1 MTASPIAW
9 HLLPDTAAVE
19 DGSLTIGGCDVIDLA
34 ERFGTPVFIYD
45 EEHLRS
51 RCREAVSAFGDGVA
65 YASKA
70 FLCKAMAKIA
80 HEEGMYID
88 VATGGEM
95 HVALAAGVPGD
106 RMVFHGNNKSAAEI
120 ETAIAN
126 DVSRIVV
133 DSFDEMDRI
142 EAIVGPSGT
151 APKVLLRINPGID
164 AHTHEYLRTGIPDS
178 KFGFPLTEGI
188 ATRAIERA
196 KKSPAMEFIGLH
208 MHIGSQVFDVD
219 SFAKAVGAI
228 ASFVN
233 ESGAEEF
240 SVGGGLG
247 VAYVEGESA
256 DTISSWADTIL
267 SASRASGITARI
279 VAEPGRSI
287 SAMAAVTAYTVG
299 TIKDVPG
306 VRTYLSVD
314 GGISEN
320 PRPVLYGSGY
330 EAMLPRSPL
339 AERPF
344 TTRIVGKHCE
354 SGDIVVREAD
364 LPSDTMVGDILVTP
378 VTGAYGHSMA
388 SNYNKVGRPP
398 VVFVNDG
405 EARLVVERES
415 YEDILLKDL
424 G

>member
-1 MTASPIAW
+1 MTANPISW
-9 HLLPDTAAVE
+9 DLLPDTAAVE

-70 FLCKAMAKIA
+70 FLCKAMAKVA

-106 RMVFHGNNKSAAEI
+106 RLVFHGNNKSAAEL
-120 ETAIAN
+120 EMAIAN

-142 EAIVGPSGT
+142 ETIVESSGT

-178 KFGFPLTEGI
+178 KFGFPLTDAI

-196 KKSPAMEFIGLH
+196 KKSLAMEFIGVH
-208 MHIGSQVFDVD
+208 IHIGSQVFDVD

-228 ASFVN
+228 APFVN

-247 VAYVEGESA
+247 VPYVEGESA
-256 DTISSWADTIL
+256 DTIGSWADTIL

-279 VAEPGRSI
+279 VAEPGRSV

-364 LPSDTMVGDILVTP
+364 LPRDTMVGDILVTP

-398 VVFVNDG
+398 VVFVKGG

-415 YEDILLKDL
+415 YDDILLKDL